1 MTKRKLVPEHKLN
14 LAFSWDVAPRTR
26 LSGALT
32 ALSEQYRDNDE
43 PNTLSQIP
51 AYQVVDLKL
60 AQSYSW
66 GRLAFIVNNL
76 FNQQYYTY
84 SARSQFNT
92 FPGSYAVY
100 PLPGTTVSL
109 TAELFV
115 P

>member
-1 MTKRKLVPEHKLN
+1 
-14 LAFSWDVAPRTR
+14 
-26 LSGALT
+26 
-32 ALSEQYRDNDE
+32 
-43 PNTLSQIP
+43 
-51 AYQVVDLKL
+51 
-60 AQSYSW
+60 
-66 GRLAFIVNNL
+66 VNNL
-76 FNQQYYTY
+76 FNQDYYTY